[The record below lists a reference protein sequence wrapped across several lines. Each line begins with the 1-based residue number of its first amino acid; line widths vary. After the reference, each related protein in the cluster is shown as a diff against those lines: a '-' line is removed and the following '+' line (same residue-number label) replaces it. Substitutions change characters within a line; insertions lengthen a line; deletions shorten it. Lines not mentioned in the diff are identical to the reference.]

1 MCAHRIV
8 FVAVV
13 VAVLATLIPPA
24 ARGQQHVTR
33 ERAGQPVPS
42 RLPGDP
48 RLWVVTRGQESVQ
61 ERESA
66 AFDAVPRGLTL
77 SEKSALLTGVA
88 TIDTALGP
96 WSVTPSAPIV
106 RDRLWLVMYRVEVL
120 YGDYSFAR
128 LFGGDSARVSL
139 YFVPPAAARYLV
151 DCRVEKKLGS
161 PVTYHVTVGSAAQTF
176 PHTDH
181 LLFVYPVLKSSAV
194 TRFAIS
200 APDLGNARWN
210 FYGCEVTPLK

>member
-1 MCAHRIV
+1 VCAHRIV

-13 VAVLATLIPPA
+13 VPMLATLIPPA

-33 ERAGQPVPS
+33 ERAGQRIPL
-42 RLPGDP
+42 RLPAD
-48 RLWVVTRGQESVQ
+48 RTLWVVPRGQESVR

-66 AFDAVPRGLTL
+66 APDAAPPRLTL
-77 SEKSALLTGVA
+77 SEKSALLTELA
-88 TIDTALGP
+88 QIDTALGS

-106 RDRLWLVMYRVEVL
+106 RDRLWLVMHRVEVFN
-120 YGDYSFAR
+120 GDYSFAR
-128 LFGGDSARVSL
+128 LFGGDSAKVSL

-161 PVTYHVTVGSAAQTF
+161 PVTYHVSVGTAEQTF
-176 PHTDH
+176 TNTDH
-181 LLFVYPVLKSSAV
+181 LLFVTPILESSSAR
-194 TRFAIS
+194 RFAIS